1 MGGNTLYLWLTAAL
15 VALLAT
21 YAANVAMTAGALWVE
36 QHFDRMVSLHV
47 WQPRPAGLLPSDLP
61 PPTCRCRL
69 PPPTARA
76 TDTAIAYRTATVTR
90 PHSHTAAAAAT
101 ATQPQSQPH
110 SHTAKHP
117 HTHTPTPTH
126 PQPQPQHPPATA
138 APPFPGSRW
147 RVYGARLLCLRCRQ
161 MKLETMILRL
171 EAELAKAGGGGGAAS
186 REEGSGGGAGGG
198 GLQYHPREPSVRVHE
213 VDTSSMLFDESR
225 FPFAMVSDLD
235 RLSRDPNR
243 FAWRSFYRSGVLV
256 RDVGT
261 GNYTI
266 EWAGT
271 PDRVLWSNTAT
282 KNRSMEL
289 SELVRYKH
297 WLLGF
302 CDITGLAFKIKGN
315 GDLVLQR

>member
-1 MGGNTLYLWLTAAL
+1 
-15 VALLAT
+15 
-21 YAANVAMTAGALWVE
+21 
-36 QHFDRMVSLHV
+36 
-47 WQPRPAGLLPSDLP
+47 
-61 PPTCRCRL
+61 
-69 PPPTARA
+69 
-76 TDTAIAYRTATVTR
+76 
-90 PHSHTAAAAAT
+90 
-101 ATQPQSQPH
+101 
-110 SHTAKHP
+110 
-117 HTHTPTPTH
+117 
-126 PQPQPQHPPATA
+126 
-138 APPFPGSRW
+138 
-147 RVYGARLLCLRCRQ
+147 
-161 MKLETMILRL
+161 
-171 EAELAKAGGGGGAAS
+171 
-186 REEGSGGGAGGG
+186 
-198 GLQYHPREPSVRVHE
+198 
-213 VDTSSMLFDESR
+213 MLFDESR

-315 GDLVLQR
+315 GDLVLQRWAIADGDGESVKPFKSEWATVKDGSLWVGSTGKEWTNLTDGSVIHRNHQWVKILSGDGDIENVDWGPVYAALRKVTGTAFPGYLIHEAVVWDPRIRKWLFLPRKASVATQYNPINDQRMGTNLLIIASENFAEIEVKELGPKMPEYGFSSFRKVPGSDGHYLGIKTKEIDDDFETIITVFDADGKFYLDPPYQTIGNAKFEGLEFTH